1 MRDSLLILLLNM
13 KQQGTIYF
21 DESSRGYHH
30 NVGHTPYTRGR
41 WVGEKTVDGR
51 RLRMR
56 STDYTKV
63 VNWLNQFETKRK
75 KVRADIN
82 GLTQVMG
89 FSDYYVDL
97 ENRTVYRKNGLK
109 IQGYLMRGRRYY
121 SLSDDGKR
129 KRISHSRLFYAVLH
143 SINPNCIPSCL
154 IVKQDSYGN
163 PCLVDKKKDAGSLY
177 RSSIE
182 KRKKSFELK
191 VIEDNLLL
199 EYYKKGT
206 SASIIN
212 YIMDIQS
219 KLIGY
224 TIKTHRVNMDKAKDV
239 TFEAIELFCQRLRD
253 GVMVPG
259 SISGTIK
266 TYIGNIISLKKK
278 HTQLYDW
285 KNYKSI
291 DSAI

>member
-30 NVGHTPYTRGR
+30 NPGHTPYIRGR

-63 VNWLNQFETKRK
+63 VNWLNQFETKHK
-75 KVRADIN
+75 KARADIS

-97 ENRTVYRKNGLK
+97 ENRTIYRKNGLK
-109 IQGYLMRGRRYY
+109 IQGFLVRGRRYY
-121 SLSDDGKR
+121 SLRGDGKI
-129 KRISHSRLFYAVLH
+129 KKISHSRLFYAVEH

-154 IVKQDSYGN
+154 IVKQDPYGN

-177 RSSIE
+177 RSSVE

-199 EYYKKGT
+199 EYYKRGT

-224 TIKTHRVNMDKAKDV
+224 TVKIHRVNMDKAKDV
-239 TFEAIELFCQRLRD
+239 TFEAIELFCQRLTD

-291 DSAI
+291 ESTI

>member
-1 MRDSLLILLLNM
+1 M

-30 NVGHTPYTRGR
+30 NV
-41 WVGEKTVDGR
+41 R

-63 VNWLNQFETKRK
+63 VNWLNQFENKTQ
-75 KVRADIN
+75 KVRTDIS

-97 ENRTVYRKNGLK
+97 ENRTVYRKNGLR

-121 SLSDDGKR
+121 SLSDDRKR
-129 KRISHSRLFYAVLH
+129 KRISHSRLFYAVEH

-199 EYYKKGT
+199 EYYKRGT

-224 TIKTHRVNMDKAKDV
+224 TVKIHRVNLDKAKDV
-239 TFEAIELFCQRLRD
+239 TFEAIELFCQRLID

-291 DSAI
+291 ESTI